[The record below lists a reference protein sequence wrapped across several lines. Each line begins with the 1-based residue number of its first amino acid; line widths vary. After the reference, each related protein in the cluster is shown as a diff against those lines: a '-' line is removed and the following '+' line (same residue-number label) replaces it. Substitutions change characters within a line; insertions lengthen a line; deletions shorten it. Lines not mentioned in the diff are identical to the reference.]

1 MTMDVHQ
8 LQAKLRE
15 HQSAMFQQ
23 GFLDDQFSQLQKLQ
37 DESTPDFVLEV
48 VTMFFDDSENLLKN
62 MARCL
67 EQVPADFKQI
77 DAYAHQYKGSSA
89 RCHAV
94 SDFFC
99 VLTVEFIVG
108 AARVKSVCATFRTF
122 CETKNLDG
130 CSSSSLTFAFLCFD
144 EGVCMRCLQQ
154 LQQEYS
160 LLKNS
165 LQYLFRLQKD
175 IKASGGSFS

>member
-89 RCHAV
+89 
-94 SDFFC
+94 S
-99 VLTVEFIVG
+99 VG

-130 CSSSSLTFAFLCFD
+130 
-144 EGVCMRCLQQ
+144 CMRCLQQ